1 MAPSKRKPTTQAIG
15 RAVKTSIT
23 LDADTYVRL
32 QTLAA
37 MRNTSANAIVNE
49 ALAVALS
56 GIVAYQ
62 RATPPATEPTTG
74 G

>member
-1 MAPSKRKPTTQAIG
+1 MATPKRKPATQAIG
-15 RAVKTSIT
+15 RSVKTSIT

-37 MRNTSANAIVNE
+37 MRNTSANAIINE
-49 ALAVALS
+49 ALAVALA
-56 GIVAYQ
+56 GVVAYQ
-62 RATPPATEPTTG
+62 RATPPVAEPTSG